1 MKAGA
6 ALYSSNDDIKP
17 VIEGT
22 IGDEAENRQMFPVFV
37 GFLIAHQMYTEVGS
51 EAEKTLSVMIKH
63 YANEVIRPAISAAQ
77 GFMNVV
83 GKINGGEV

>member
-6 ALYSSNDDIKP
+6 ALYSSNADIEP
-17 VIEGT
+17 VVKGT

-37 GFLIAHQMYTEVGS
+37 GFLIAHQMYTEQGS
-51 EAEKTLSVMIKH
+51 EAEKTLSAMIKH
-63 YANEVIRPAISAAQ
+63 YANEVIRPAVAQ
-77 GFMNVV
+77 AQSFMNVV